1 MMRILI
7 SKLFPLLLLSW
18 VFLAAACERVDDGTP
33 PVLTLLLPDNNTEYA
48 VGDSIHVVGT
58 VTHKFPI
65 RSVKVSLLNNQN
77 IPALN
82 PEYLFP
88 DAYGYNIDLKY
99 PIDDPGLEAGN
110 YTLQV
115 SATDGHNTVNAFR
128 TLGVSGIP
136 RNMEGLI
143 AVCVSGNLK
152 TIVYE
157 IDTSGAYTELLTLQ
171 HGYTASAISSSAGML
186 YLVKPEPSA
195 LMAYEL
201 DGMEEVYTYP
211 APPPFPAFYDLY
223 HDGQLTYLATGNGG
237 ITGINGSGTVE
248 YVTALND
255 DSIPRLVYKHH
266 DHVIAYCERRGG
278 PEKYFRQYYAGTGV
292 FRAGL
297 PVDFTAVSLF
307 NLDESHMIV
316 TGNKNG
322 ESGIY
327 TFDVANNFFTAKKD
341 MPPGEIVSAVQ
352 LAAWRYMIAHTAGI
366 YHYDHTSQYLAEYM
380 PGTEADA
387 MAFDDTGGLLFIAR
401 GALIGV
407 YDQATAGLLQ
417 EITLPFELAALHIRY
432 NR

>member
-1 MMRILI
+1 MMRIAVL
-7 SKLFPLLLLSW
+7 KMFPLLLLW
-18 VFLAAACERVDDGTP
+18 ILLALACERVDDGTP

-65 RSVKVSLLNNQN
+65 RSVKVSLLNKQN
-77 IPALN
+77 IPVLP

-99 PIDDPGLEAGN
+99 PIDDPGLETGS

-115 SATDGHNTVNAFR
+115 SASDGHNTVNAWR
-128 TLGVSGIP
+128 TLGVNGIP

-143 AVCVSGNLK
+143 AICVSGNLK
-152 TIVYE
+152 TIVYA
-157 IDTSGAYTELLTLQ
+157 IDSSAAYTELLSLQ
-171 HGYTASAISSSAGML
+171 HGYTASAINSSSGML
-186 YLVKPEPSA
+186 YLVRPEPSG
-195 LMAYEL
+195 LKAYEL
-201 DGMEEVYTYP
+201 DGMEEAYTFE
-211 APPPFPAFYDLY
+211 AAPPFPVFYDLY
-223 HDGQLTYLATGNGG
+223 HEGGLSYLATGNGG
-237 ITGINGSGTVE
+237 ITGVDGSGSAE
-248 YVTALND
+248 YVTPLNN
-255 DSIPRLVYKHH
+255 DSIPRLVFKHQN
-266 DHVIAYCERRGG
+266 HVIAYCERRGG

-297 PVDFTAVSLF
+297 QVDFTAVSLF

-316 TGNKNG
+316 TGNKEG

-341 MPPGEIVSAVQ
+341 MPPGGIVAAVQ

-366 YHYDHTSQYLAEYM
+366 YHYDHTSQYLSEYM
-380 PGTEADA
+380 PGMEADA
-387 MAFDDTGGLLFIAR
+387 LAYDDTGGLLFIGR
-401 GALIGV
+401 GAVIGV
-407 YDQATAGLLQ
+407 YEQATAGLLQ
-417 EITLPFELAALHIRY
+417 EITLPHEIVALHIRY